1 MSSLLENLA
10 SSNSEVLIT
19 GDFNIHVD
27 IRSDPFSKTFS
38 NLLETFDLKQHITF
52 PTHDRGHTLDLLI
65 TRSNSTI
72 ISDLDHTI
80 PSISDH
86 YAIKSSISVS
96 AYPRP
101 LRITKTIRSLRK
113 INLEAFS
120 NDILS
125 SPIYTTTADTLDSYL
140 SIFSNTP
147 KRLLDKYPPT
157 RKIITSS
164 NKSKPF
170 ITPEILTEKSE
181 RSRLESVQLFGEM
194 RKQSLIEHFLK
205 PNHAL

>member
-27 IRSDPFSKTFS
+27 ILSDPFSKSFS
-38 NLLETFDLKQHITF
+38 NLLETFDLKQHITL
-52 PTHDRGHTLDLLI
+52 PTHNRGHTLDLLI

-80 PSISDH
+80 PGISDH

-96 AYPRP
+96 AYPH
-101 LRITKTIRSLRK
+101 LSRITKIIRSHRR

-120 NDILS
+120 
-125 SPIYTTTADTLDSYL
+125 
-140 SIFSNTP
+140 
-147 KRLLDKYPPT
+147 
-157 RKIITSS
+157 
-164 NKSKPF
+164 
-170 ITPEILTEKSE
+170 
-181 RSRLESVQLFGEM
+181 
-194 RKQSLIEHFLK
+194 
-205 PNHAL
+205 

>member
-1 MSSLLENLA
+1 M
-10 SSNSEVLIT
+10 SNSEVLIT

-27 IRSDPFSKTFS
+27 ILSDPFSKTFS
-38 NLLETFDLKQHITF
+38 NLLETFDLKQHIAF

-80 PSISDH
+80 SSISDH

-101 LRITKTIRSLRK
+101 PRITKTIKSLCKINLSLCK

-140 SIFSNTP
+140 SIFSNTLNC
-147 KRLLDKYPPT
+147 LLDKYVPT
-157 RKIITSS
+157 RKITTSS
-164 NKSKPF
+164 TKSKPF
-170 ITPEILTEKSE
+170 ITPEILTEK
-181 RSRLESVQLFGEM
+181 RNALVLKLFGEM

-205 PNHAL
+205 SNHALLPN